1 MTKDSL
7 LKWVRKSYSIAE
19 IGVDGITYTCPKNG
33 LYNLVIQTDK
43 GQRIKKLCDE
53 NDLSF
58 AADTVYSSYINYD
71 SLKEIRHILSD
82 EFIVSPIQWTP
93 FEFSDGRVMSDAF
106 SFGIN
111 PLVDKRDI
119 VISDNIDEDY

>member
-58 AADTVYSSYINYD
+58 AADTVYRRVTQRGKEWKQVY
-71 SLKEIRHILSD
+71 LKKSMWQ
-82 EFIVSPIQWTP
+82 FIEGAVHGKEYRRCNI
-93 FEFSDGRVMSDAF
+93 FF
-106 SFGIN
+106 
-111 PLVDKRDI
+111 
-119 VISDNIDEDY
+119 VIM